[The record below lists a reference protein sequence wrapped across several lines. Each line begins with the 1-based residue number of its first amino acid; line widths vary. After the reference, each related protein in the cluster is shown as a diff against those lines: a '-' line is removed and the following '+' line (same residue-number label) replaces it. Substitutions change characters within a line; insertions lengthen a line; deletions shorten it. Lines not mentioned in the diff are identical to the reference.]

1 MIAIDPMAHDHVISF
16 AWIKTLVTDK
26 SIEYAVS
33 SVLFSANLVML
44 ATKSMV
50 ITLIRYKTHI
60 KVIKGV
66 ILHSSNRLKKNS
78 YFIFLLT
85 FVSNCLFDPHL
96 CSIFFKKGHG
106 LQKVHLSSRCH
117 GNKDHFAKMLYKMKE
132 L

>member
-1 MIAIDPMAHDHVISF
+1 
-16 AWIKTLVTDK
+16 
-26 SIEYAVS
+26 
-33 SVLFSANLVML
+33 
-44 ATKSMV
+44 MV

-66 ILHSSNRLKKNS
+66 ILHSSNGLKNS
-78 YFIFLLT
+78 CFIFLLT

-106 LQKVHLSSRCH
+106 LQKAHLSSHCH
-117 GNKDHFAKMLYKMKE
+117 GNKDHFAKMLHKMKE